1 VHGDCKPSQFL
12 IKNQQVALL
21 DFDHCGMADPA
32 VDVGTFLA
40 TLQQMQVKKIIKN
53 RGRPTHSITWMPNV
67 KQQFLEAYFQSSGSP
82 SGLLERAAWYE
93 AVGMLRKAIRA
104 FERSP
109 FSPLPAALLGEAWK
123 GLEKLPPPSQA

>member
-1 VHGDCKPSQFL
+1 
-12 IKNQQVALL
+12 
-21 DFDHCGMADPA
+21 MADPA